1 MNLTNQ
7 FLVAMPKLSGTSFH
21 EAVVLI
27 FQHSDAGSTGVVL
40 NQCVDAG
47 LEEVFTHLKVPIS
60 AGALGGRTRV
70 LSGGPAERQKGF
82 VLHSPVGN
90 WRTSVRI
97 SDELAITSSKDLL
110 FAMASKKGP
119 SKAQLVLGCAKWDAG
134 QLEAEIMENAW
145 LTVPANL
152 GVIFETPILDR
163 WNEAAAG
170 IGVQNMRVM
179 SQLVGHSV

>member
-119 SKAQLVLGCAKWDAG
+119 SKAQLVLGCA
-134 QLEAEIMENAW
+134 NAW

-179 SQLVGHSV
+179 SQLVGHSA